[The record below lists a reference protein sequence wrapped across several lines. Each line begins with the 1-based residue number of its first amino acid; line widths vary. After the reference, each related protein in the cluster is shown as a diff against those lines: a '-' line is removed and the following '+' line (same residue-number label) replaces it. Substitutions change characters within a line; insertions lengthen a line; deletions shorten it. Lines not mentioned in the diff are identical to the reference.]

1 MQEVLISIRRPN
13 TDRIFAG
20 TKTVELRRTVPR
32 DRPEWGRSIERSAR
46 KWEYKYSAEPAAY
59 PMRVWMYESRAEGG
73 AGGIVGFFLCF
84 GWAGTKGDHLPEMA
98 ERAQVTMQ
106 QLRQYAGDGWV
117 YGWNVDSPTKLAEPV
132 PLGKIGLKHPPQ
144 SWRYLDTEAA
154 KILQGVADHAAPA
167 E

>member
-1 MQEVLISIRRPN
+1 MQELLISIKRPH
-13 TDRIFAG
+13 TDHIFAG

-32 DRPEWGRSIERSAR
+32 YQPDGQPIQ
-46 KWEYKYSAEPAAY
+46 Y
-59 PMRVWMYESRAEGG
+59 PLRAWVYESKDGDG
-73 AGGIVGFFLCF
+73 AGAIVGCFLCR
-84 GWAGTKGDHLPEMA
+84 GYAGTKGEHLLEMA

-144 SWRYLDTEAA
+144 RWRYLDTEAA